1 MSTRPAKRPANRKA
15 EILRVAAA
23 QFQERGF
30 HAVALGDIAGAVGIS
45 APALY
50 RHFRGK
56 HDLLAAA
63 VADGFA
69 VMDAAVRDAE
79 SLDAAVRAMA
89 ELSVERRELGVL
101 WQREVRH
108 LPEPVRA
115 EMLQRF
121 RGLAVRL
128 QGLIS
133 DRRGDLDA
141 SDVSLLN
148 WAMLA
153 VLGSPSHSRAGV
165 SDGRLV
171 ELLEGAA
178 RTLLAARLPAHCGDP
193 GGRGAAALGVASAS
207 RRESLVAAATRLFGR
222 QGFHEVGLGEIGAA
236 AGIAGPSVYK
246 HFASKS
252 DLLYAALNR
261 GAQALQLALAE
272 ARTSSDTPQEALTS
286 LLRAYVGL
294 VQTHNDLFMALV
306 TEVIHLPDEQRH
318 DVRRT
323 QHDHVMEWVRLLRAC
338 RPELSQAEAQVLV
351 HAVLAMV
358 NDVQRTRHL
367 RSRPRLADELFE
379 LGRAVL
385 LPAR

>member
-1 MSTRPAKRPANRKA
+1 MSTHPVRRPANRKA
-15 EILRVAAA
+15 AILRVAAS

-30 HAVALGDIAGAVGIS
+30 HAVALGDIAGVVGIS

-50 RHFRGK
+50 KHFRGK
-56 HDLLAAA
+56 HDLLAAT

-69 VMDAAVRDAE
+69 VMDAAVRDAG

-121 RGLAVRL
+121 RGLALRL

-153 VLGSPSHSRAGV
+153 VLGSPSHFKAGV
-165 SDGRLV
+165 SDTRLV
-171 ELLEGAA
+171 DLLEGVT
-178 RTLLAARLPAHCGDP
+178 RILLAAHLPADSSGSR
-193 GGRGAAALGVASAS
+193 GTGRAALGVAYAS

-222 QGFHEVGLGEIGAA
+222 QGFHEVGLIEIGAA

-272 ARTSSDTPQEALTS
+272 ARTSSGTPQEALTS

-294 VQTHNDLFMALV
+294 VHTHSDLFLALV

-338 RPELSQAEAQVLV
+338 RPGLSQAEAHVLV
-351 HAVLAMV
+351 HAVLAMI
-358 NDVQRTRHL
+358 NDVQRTGHL
-367 RSRPRLADELFE
+367 RSRPRLTDELFE
-379 LGRAVL
+379 LGLQVL
-385 LPAR
+385 LPEH